1 MHLDIITKPFRFRY
15 FKNADNG
22 VENTDWR
29 PIKSSVESKSDLF
42 CLSFL
47 TRVTGNALRVSP
59 RLIFSSPCCPYVKV
73 FVLFKT
79 ARRQKEK
86 NSWIQGTHQLAAPL
100 AVSSTQASYSPSP
113 ARLRQGIVA
122 QNSWLK
128 RWNQLLFWTRVF
140 PTWALSFELIF
151 QLPG

>member
-1 MHLDIITKPFRFRY
+1 MKKGRVFAKQCALDIITKPCRFRY

-22 VENTDWR
+22 VRNTER
-29 PIKSSVESKSDLF
+29 SPIKPSVESKSDLF
-42 CLSFL
+42 SLLFL
-47 TRVTGNALRVSP
+47 TCVTGNVRRVSP
-59 RLIFSSPCCPYVKV
+59 RLIFSSPCYPYVKV

-100 AVSSTQASYSPSP
+100 AVSSTQASSFPSP

-128 RWNQLLFWTRVF
+128 RSNQLLFRTRVF
-140 PTWALSFELIF
+140 ST
-151 QLPG
+151 